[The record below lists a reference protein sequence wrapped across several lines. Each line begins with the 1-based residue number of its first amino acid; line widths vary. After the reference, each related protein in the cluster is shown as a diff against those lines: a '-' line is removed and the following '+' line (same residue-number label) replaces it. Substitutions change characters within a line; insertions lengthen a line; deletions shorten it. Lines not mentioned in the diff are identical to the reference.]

1 MYHPKKLGSSIGTTL
16 LLILACLLGS
26 AQKGL
31 GQATLPLKPNQLVIT
46 CFSGTSNN
54 AVIPDPDNYVI
65 GFMDTRDPLGDGATL
80 GSNWAPPPG
89 WAFHNETSADEWT
102 AGNLGEVFGVTL
114 DDAPAPN
121 IYTSASTVYG
131 DFPPGPG
138 GHGAVYRLDGNTGAI
153 SYLTLPGIGKASL
166 GNLCHWESGNGT
178 SWLYVTSFEDGLVYR
193 INVDSWSIEA
203 VSYDHG
209 VDGRTGASMTPIPD
223 AGTPD
228 TMTALGR
235 RVWGVKAFQDRLY
248 YGVWWEDKVNPSAA
262 LANEIWSVAL
272 DASTG
277 QFLPNTA
284 ILEATLPPRN
294 VFSNYSLPV
303 ASIDFSPAGMM
314 LLAERYYRWDGVHQ
328 ARVLSYV
335 GTSGS
340 WTPNPTDQYRVGD
353 SAILSA
359 GGVVADC
366 EENVWATGDILHGN
380 IYGVQRIPAGGNA
393 SDSPATANSVLIDID
408 GDIVNQDKTMIGA
421 LAIWNDCDC
430 MLVENVEIDCPTEE
444 GGPYSVGFDI
454 TNQSGQTAQ
463 WVLLTPET
471 GVTGILPNNIPLSP
485 ALAHGDTM
493 SLTDIELL
501 GVVPGTDIC
510 FNVTLLSL
518 KQGQLEECCT
528 KKIRLRVP
536 ECGCVEME
544 VTSVDCQE
552 LQADGTTIAKVCFEV
567 TNQGTDDLYYIYPLP
582 DPSMGWT
589 VTPSYIALTPP
600 LAPGETRE
608 ICFEINGVHPGQ
620 TAKLPLTF
628 HNESMQTCCLRTLCF
643 DVPQKDDPHQ
653 EGICCWLP
661 EVVFCCP
668 NIPNAKTVLVIC
680 NKSNQDR
687 EISWAIQ
694 IPPATPDCP
703 VVLDPSVDFT
713 PNSGTVAVP
722 AGECIEVPLEL
733 SCLKLMQ
740 GQLPCA
746 WWGVSLTDTETGEK
760 SFCRSQLKF
769 SDDPT
774 VKHVGNGNPEN
785 ISPGLVT
792 IPVGSTADVAFV
804 AENPAD
810 HPVSLQLVAT
820 ETSRLLGFKQGNL
833 LEQTWTDQIEIA
845 AGEKKIIRMR
855 LEWKSDKVDLSNIH
869 GLASLNLFW
878 RKNGSPTQTAT
889 MVPLQLVGRQTG
901 NGSPNLRSVTLES
914 PENSDPCIKLECASP
929 FQTSMI
935 VEASQGLN
943 GDWEQIPFSTAIGSP
958 MNQWTVNSESVET
971 TSVYVA
977 LDGDCCFYRVR
988 NVTED

>member
-1 MYHPKKLGSSIGTTL
+1 M
-16 LLILACLLGS
+16 
-26 AQKGL
+26 
-31 GQATLPLKPNQLVIT
+31 
-46 CFSGTSNN
+46 
-54 AVIPDPDNYVI
+54 
-65 GFMDTRDPLGDGATL
+65 
-80 GSNWAPPPG
+80 
-89 WAFHNETSADEWT
+89 
-102 AGNLGEVFGVTL
+102 
-114 DDAPAPN
+114 
-121 IYTSASTVYG
+121 
-131 DFPPGPG
+131 
-138 GHGAVYRLDGNTGAI
+138 
-153 SYLTLPGIGKASL
+153 
-166 GNLCHWESGNGT
+166 
-178 SWLYVTSFEDGLVYR
+178 
-193 INVDSWSIEA
+193 
-203 VSYDHG
+203 
-209 VDGRTGASMTPIPD
+209 
-223 AGTPD
+223 
-228 TMTALGR
+228 
-235 RVWGVKAFQDRLY
+235 
-248 YGVWWEDKVNPSAA
+248 
-262 LANEIWSVAL
+262 
-272 DASTG
+272 
-277 QFLPNTA
+277 
-284 ILEATLPPRN
+284 
-294 VFSNYSLPV
+294 
-303 ASIDFSPAGMM
+303 
-314 LLAERYYRWDGVHQ
+314 
-328 ARVLSYV
+328 
-335 GTSGS
+335 
-340 WTPNPTDQYRVGD
+340 
-353 SAILSA
+353 
-359 GGVVADC
+359 
-366 EENVWATGDILHGN
+366 
-380 IYGVQRIPAGGNA
+380 
-393 SDSPATANSVLIDID
+393 
-408 GDIVNQDKTMIGA
+408 
-421 LAIWNDCDC
+421 
-430 MLVENVEIDCPTEE
+430 
-444 GGPYSVGFDI
+444 
-454 TNQSGQTAQ
+454 TAQ
-463 WVLLTPET
+463 WILLTPET
-471 GVTGILPNNIPLSP
+471 GLTGILPNNIPLSP
-485 ALAHGDTM
+485 VLAHGDTM
-493 SLTDIELL
+493 SLTDITLL

-820 ETSRLLGFKQGNL
+820 ETSRLLGFKQGNG
-833 LEQTWTDQIEIA
+833 LEQIWADQIELA
-845 AGEKKIIRMR
+845 AGEKKTIRMR
-855 LEWKSDKVDLSNIH
+855 LEWKSDKVDLNDMH

-889 MVPLQLVGRQTG
+889 MVPLQLIGRQTG
-901 NGSPNLRSVTLES
+901 NSRPNLRSVTLES

-943 GDWEQIPFSTAIGSP
+943 DDWEQIPFSTAIGSP
-958 MNQWTVNSESVET
+958 MNQWTVNSESVGT